1 MTLHTWSC
9 RYACAPTEEV
19 FALYVFVIRLDPL
32 SIQVRISTEFIRLEA
47 LLKLADAVPSGGMAK
62 NLIQDGQVLVNG
74 EVCTMR
80 GKKLRPGDTASCL
93 GATYAV
99 TVHEA

>member
-1 MTLHTWSC
+1 MK
-9 RYACAPTEEV
+9 
-19 FALYVFVIRLDPL
+19 VIVKRKEPQ
-32 SIQVRISTEFIRLEA
+32 SKQVPISTEFIRLEA

-80 GKKLRPGDTASCL
+80 GKKMRSGDAAEFN
-93 GATYAV
+93 GIRYEVVAG
-99 TVHEA
+99 